1 MVGVISGA
9 GAGFGGGTS
18 TGGGTGAATGGGT
31 TFTGGGITIGGTGGG
46 GGVVV
51 QAVSANPTTASETS
65 KLLRVDNIRIDMWL
79 LMIEAGIALFLL
91 VFIVWWTMFSGAKPN
106 DEHQSDNPP
115 SSSDD
120 KAPGEQ
126 DR

>member
-1 MVGVISGA
+1 
-9 GAGFGGGTS
+9 
-18 TGGGTGAATGGGT
+18 
-31 TFTGGGITIGGTGGG
+31 
-46 GGVVV
+46 
-51 QAVSANPTTASETS
+51 
-65 KLLRVDNIRIDMWL
+65 MWL

-106 DEHQSDNPP
+106 DDQQPGTPP
-115 SSSDD
+115 APADD

>member
-1 MVGVISGA
+1 MVGVINGA
-9 GAGFGGGTS
+9 GSGFGGGT
-18 TGGGTGAATGGGT
+18 GAGAGGGT
-31 TFTGGGITIGGTGGG
+31 TFTGGGIMIGGAGWG

-51 QAVSANPTTASETS
+51 QAVKVNATTPSETS
-65 KLLRVDNIRIDMWL
+65 KLRRVDNIRNDMWL

-91 VFIVWWTMFSGAKPN
+91 LFIVWWTMFSGPKPTDDQQADTTN
-106 DEHQSDNPP
+106 VPA
-115 SSSDD
+115 DD

>member
-1 MVGVISGA
+1 MMGGVG
-9 GAGFGGGTS
+9 F
-18 TGGGTGAATGGGT
+18 
-31 TFTGGGITIGGTGGG
+31 G

-51 QAVSANPTTASETS
+51 QAAKVRATAPSETS
-65 KLLRVDNIRIDMWL
+65 KLRRVDNIRNDMWL

-91 VFIVWWTMFSGAKPN
+91 LFIVWWTMFSGPKPT
-106 DEHQSDNPP
+106 DDQQADNPHVP
-115 SSSDD
+115 ADD